1 MHFIQLRCTPIAG
14 LDFAYIEASDLTL
27 GLKDFYNQASTVH
40 LPLTF
45 AATERCGVRLEAG
58 GSLFID
64 ESALTF
70 KNFNVATPE
79 GTYIAFDGLL
89 GMGDMASDPSL
100 PLALRAA
107 RPQSCRHAADVSAV
121 CPLLHGFADGRKYRS
136 DCGCSGTMGDISLD
150 TLGLRLTRCA
160 SLSASGR
167 IKRCHAADRM
177 NGNIAL
183 RGRIININKIK
194 TAFCGSDGKNA
205 SRTSDGIGG
214 NVAMAVA
221 VCVEV

>member
-1 MHFIQLRCTPIAG
+1 M
-14 LDFAYIEASDLTL
+14 
-27 GLKDFYNQASTVH
+27 H

-100 PLALRAA
+100 PLALRAGA
-107 RPQSCRHAADVSAV
+107 GLNPADMRRMF
-121 CPLLHGFADGRKYRS
+121 PLFAPYFMALPTDENI
-136 DCGCSGTMGDISLD
+136 DLTVDVSGTMGDIS
-150 TLGLRLTRCA
+150 A
-160 SLSASGR
+160 
-167 IKRCHAADRM
+167 
-177 NGNIAL
+177 
-183 RGRIININKIK
+183 
-194 TAFCGSDGKNA
+194 
-205 SRTSDGIGG
+205 
-214 NVAMAVA
+214 
-221 VCVEV
+221 